1 MTLTMRDH
9 YRRKSVLTEI
19 ASLGLS
25 RAEERCMMLPAHHQQ
40 HDETTNPGMVRGAA
54 GARRVAGHGR
64 NDLDHD
70 TPVCSRG
77 GYMTMCPN
85 DRLGRFANRSSHQF
99 KSRPLEAVT
108 PRFER
113 PVNRFAGTRC
123 DIDRH
128 PILKSQRQSP
138 ERPSGFSVILRGRKR
153 SLSPVTFAS
162 LLTSPGRG
170 RRAVPST
177 VADGNCRGAH
187 VAASA
192 LLFGLSQNDP
202 YHRVSTI
209 PHNGTINATEKANG

>member
-77 GYMTMCPN
+77 GYMTMCSN

-177 VADGNCRGAH
+177 VADGNCGWFR
-187 VAASA
+187 
-192 LLFGLSQNDP
+192 P
-202 YHRVSTI
+202 
-209 PHNGTINATEKANG
+209 ATFSFVVGV

>member
-1 MTLTMRDH
+1 MALLHTQQRDDQGPSIPVLPTLGFGRHSPVHGVRASKENASTLTGG
-9 YRRKSVLTEI
+9 S
-19 ASLGLS
+19 ASTLFDATS
-25 RAEERCMMLPAHHQQ
+25 RC
-40 HDETTNPGMVRGAA
+40 
-54 GARRVAGHGR
+54 
-64 NDLDHD
+64 
-70 TPVCSRG
+70 
-77 GYMTMCPN
+77 Y
-85 DRLGRFANRSSHQF
+85 RLGRFANRSSHPF
-99 KSRPLEAVT
+99 KSQSLAGRGFLGLLRCED
-108 PRFER
+108 
-113 PVNRFAGTRC
+113 RFAGMRC

-192 LLFGLSQNDP
+192 LLFGLSHVAGLSAALNSG
-202 YHRVSTI
+202 RGT
-209 PHNGTINATEKANG
+209 NGTGGTGE